1 MSVCVCIRNHHQ
13 RLYALRGLCKFVE
26 EKLPVNHATNLTW
39 DDVIRAQV
47 SLGML
52 PVSSHPDHQYQQPQ
66 SMTGKAE
73 TYQYQVMPGGRSIP
87 AWCIPRHRVAVIVSF
102 RARDQHLT
110 SFIGHLHPF
119 LRSQLLDF
127 IIIVVQQVGLCLCL
141 ILMSFQH
148 LLSRSHVKNAI
159 T

>member
-1 MSVCVCIRNHHQ
+1 MFRF
-13 RLYALRGLCKFVE
+13 LREICEFVE
-26 EKLPVNHATNLTW
+26 EKVRINHATNLTW

-47 SLGML
+47 SLGTL
-52 PVSSHPDHQYQQPQ
+52 LVSSLPDHQYQQPQ
-66 SMTGKAE
+66 LRTGKAE
-73 TYQYQVMPGGRSIP
+73 SYQTRPGGRSIP

-110 SFIGHLHPF
+110 SFISHLHPF

-127 IIIVVQQVGLCLCL
+127 IIVVVEQVCL
-141 ILMSFQH
+141 ILVSFQH
-148 LLSRSHVKNAI
+148 LLSHPHVKNEI